1 MEHNKGRRQN
11 DPVPAQRIWEM
22 YRMGL
27 QHHRRQNLYHRSQ
40 RCHRFYEGEQWYAQG
55 GGLEE
60 ENLPVYNFIEP
71 VVNYKV
77 ATVAMQ
83 NMEIHYAAQNGAGAP
98 ICRVLEDYAARL
110 WEKRKM
116 SRCLWEMVREACI
129 TGESY
134 LYFYDSALHH
144 QMVDS
149 TMVFLADEQEP
160 DLQKQPY
167 ILIAQRLPV
176 EQVKREALAN
186 GLTPAEADEITA
198 DGESPWLSVEQS
210 QRSSD
215 QGKCTCLL
223 YMSRGENGL
232 EFCRSTR
239 NVVYAPLQTVPG
251 LGLYPMVSFV
261 WKRRSHSARGRGEVW
276 SLIPN
281 QVETNKTLFRRLQAV
296 KSAAFP
302 KPVYVE
308 GMVENPE
315 EVTTVGSPIRVRE
328 GAVQKVDEVFAYLAP
343 AHMANDAHL
352 LQEELMSESRNL
364 ASAGDAVLGI
374 VNPEMASGAAISV
387 VREAQA
393 VPLNEQRSAFHQ
405 LVEDIALVWLEM
417 LAAYYPAGL
426 TAVERTVLPGA
437 DMLRRLAPTVKVD
450 VSPGDPYSRFAREQ
464 ALNEALK
471 AGHIT
476 FEEYVSALD
485 DRSGAPRQKFEGILK
500 RRALLKQET
509 ATQQEGANCDDNL

>member
-1 MEHNKGRRQN
+1 MEKTKGRRQN
-11 DPVPAQRIWEM
+11 DPVLAQRIWEM
-22 YRMGL
+22 YCLGL
-27 QHHRRQNLYHRSQ
+27 QHHRRQDLYRRSR
-40 RCHRFYEGEQWYAQG
+40 RCHRFYEGDQWYAQG

-83 NMEIHYAAQNGAGAP
+83 NMEIHYTAQNGAGAP
-98 ICRVLEDYAARL
+98 LCRVLEDYAARL
-110 WEKRKM
+110 WESRKM
-116 SRCLWEMVREACI
+116 SRCLWDMVREACI

-144 QMVDS
+144 QLVDS

-176 EQVKREALAN
+176 EQVRREAVAN
-186 GLTPAEADEITA
+186 GLTAAEAETITA
-198 DGESPWLSVEQS
+198 DSESPWWNAEQD

-215 QGKCTCLL
+215 ADKCTCLL
-223 YMSRGENGL
+223 YLSRGPHGL
-232 EFCRSTR
+232 DFCRTTR
-239 NVVYAPLQTVPG
+239 SVVYAPMQQVPG

-261 WKRRSHSARGRGEVW
+261 WKRRHHSARGRGEVW
-276 SLIPN
+276 NLIPN
-281 QVETNKTLFRRLQAV
+281 QIETNKTLFRRLQAV
-296 KSAAFP
+296 KTAAFP

-308 GMVENPE
+308 GMVENPDD
-315 EVTTVGSPIRVRE
+315 VTAVGSPIRVRE

-352 LQEELMSESRNL
+352 LQAELMTESRNL
-364 ASAGDAVLGI
+364 ASAGDAALGT
-374 VNPEMASGAAISV
+374 VNPEMASGAAISA

-417 LAAYYPAGL
+417 LAAYHPAGL
-426 TAVERTVLPGA
+426 TAAEQALLPAGEL
-437 DMLRRLAPTVKVD
+437 LRRLSPTVRVD
-450 VSPGDPYSRFAREQ
+450 VSPADPYSRYAREQ
-464 ALNEALK
+464 ALAAALE

-476 FEEYVSALD
+476 FAEYVSALD
-485 DRSGAPRQKFEGILK
+485 DRSGAPRQKFESILK
-500 RRALLKQET
+500 LRALQQKST
-509 ATQQEGANCDDNL
+509 AQQEGAKDHETP